1 MCVGLAMAFALA
13 RGVANLLRGVRPD
26 DPAVF
31 AGITSAIVLIAL
43 LASWLPVRRAAH
55 IDPMATLRDE

>member
-1 MCVGLAMAFALA
+1 
-13 RGVANLLRGVRPD
+13 VRPD